1 MTQIIDVYGKYSLGS
16 GAVLTNADKV
26 WSALA
31 DPDVLASYESSMRRD
46 LTKSGIAIEKLRD
59 WHVMDVGT
67 GRQALAFLNM
77 GARRVSH
84 FDISAENVEGVSAYI
99 NEAQIGGRLNTRCCD
114 LVTTDL
120 GREQYNFVYLNGIV
134 QHFSDVGRGLENCI
148 RALKQGGYLW
158 LYFYRS
164 GTFDN
169 FVLYLLRDLA
179 YGSNIASDPNVLREY
194 FLASLMAYS
203 EDARKNYLS
212 SIFMDGVFTR
222 YAHLYTPA
230 TYLRFA
236 EAGGLE
242 VVSSSGLDPVGRD
255 VDHYFAR
262 AATVVTFRKTR
273 SNADL
278 SSALGILAPESE
290 VDQLDPSHYDDP
302 GILRTIERYRKVR
315 SRLRTPSVPSS
326 VTIAVVLRIFH
337 FLASKSRANGYDVMH
352 RHTDLQTMLENID
365 RLLADEYPESGLAHA
380 Q

>member
-1 MTQIIDVYGKYSLGS
+1 MAQIVDVYGKYSLGS
-16 GAVLTNADKV
+16 GAVLANADKV

-46 LTKSGIAIEKLRD
+46 LIKSGIAVEKLRD

-77 GARRVSH
+77 GARSVSH
-84 FDISAENVEGVSAYI
+84 FDISAENVERVSAYI
-99 NEAQIGGRLNTRCCD
+99 DETQIGGRLNTQCCD

-120 GREQYNFVYLNGIV
+120 GTEQYNFVYLNGIA

-148 RALKQGGYLW
+148 RALKRGGFLW

-179 YGSNIASDPNVLREY
+179 YGSNIASDPKVLREY
-194 FLASLMAYS
+194 FLASLMTYS
-203 EDARKNYLS
+203 EDARNNYLS

-236 EAGGLE
+236 DACGLE
-242 VVSSSGLDPVGRD
+242 VVSSSGLDPLGRD

-262 AATVVTFRKTR
+262 AATVVTLLKTH
-273 SNADL
+273 SDADL
-278 SSALGILAPESE
+278 SSIRGILAPERE
-290 VDQLDPSHYDDP
+290 IDQLDPSHYDDP
-302 GILRTIERYRKVR
+302 GILRTIELYHKVR
-315 SRLRTPSVPSS
+315 SRLRTPSVPKS

-337 FLASKSRANGYDVMH
+337 FLASKSRATGYDVMH
-352 RHTDLQTMLENID
+352 RHTDMHTMLENID
-365 RLLADEYPESGLAHA
+365 RLLADEYPESGLANG

>member
-1 MTQIIDVYGKYSLGS
+1 MAHIVDVYGKYSLGS
-16 GAVLTNADKV
+16 GAVLANADKV

-31 DPDVLASYESSMRRD
+31 DPDVLASYESSMRKD
-46 LTKSGIAIEKLRD
+46 LMKSGIAVEKLRD

-77 GARRVSH
+77 GARSVSH
-84 FDISAENVEGVSAYI
+84 FDISAENVERVSSYI
-99 NEAQIGGRLNTRCCD
+99 NEIKIGNRLTTRCCD

-120 GREQYNFVYLNGIV
+120 GREQYDFVYLNGIV

-179 YGSNIASDPNVLREY
+179 HGNNIASDPNVLREY

-203 EDARKNYLS
+203 EDIKRNYLS

-222 YAHLYTPA
+222 YARLYASA
-230 TYLRFA
+230 TYLRFLDA
-236 EAGGLE
+236 CGLE
-242 VVSSSGLDPVGRD
+242 VVSSSGLDPLGRD

-262 AATVVTFRKTR
+262 AATVVTLRKTHG
-273 SNADL
+273 NTDL
-278 SSALGILAPESE
+278 SSIRSILAPERE
-290 VDQLDPSHYDDP
+290 IDQLDPSQYDDP
-302 GILRTIERYRKVR
+302 SILRTIELYRKVK
-315 SRLRTPSVPSS
+315 SRLRNPSVPKS
-326 VTIAVVLRIFH
+326 VTIAVVLRVFD
-337 FLASKSRANGYDVMH
+337 FLASKSRAAGYDAMH
-352 RHTDLQTMLENID
+352 RHTDMQSMLESID
-365 RLLADEYPESGLAHA
+365 ELLAGEYPQSGMSHER
-380 Q
+380 